1 MRAPLLKTYR
11 QQIGKFIER
20 MYGVTKDQADAISM
34 DICTEHYK
42 PLTAI
47 IEETKIDGK
56 PEIKAVD
63 LAPYFDSHSNNLMS
77 VSGSIYMQHTQKL
90 SKTIEMTLDLK
101 SDRKREKKEQF
112 KAKAAG
118 NESESLE
125 HYYRQT
131 SIKITMNSL
140 PGNYGSPYS
149 VFYSKANYNAIT
161 SCGRALIGYAY
172 SEIESVLGGNFA
184 WFSKDELK
192 QHIFAHL
199 TKGVD
204 CDKVRTVMTKYNLKW
219 VDRQQLFEFY
229 QGVLAKYHKYENYFD
244 IAAIISKLSDEEV
257 QFFYY
262 FQNLRHILM
271 ENDAVFRPWIKD
283 LFDMDKVPIF
293 ECAPEDLNKIDGDLV
308 TLCNVTYHK
317 YIDPGDSKI
326 QVYDLPKERPDLAR
340 KFVCIAKYVED
351 KLASVQDIFDVFVYT
366 PINRSNV
373 QARKMMY
380 RNSAVI
386 SDTDSVIFTVKDWVA
401 WYTGNVYDYSDMAY
415 HITFLMIYW
424 IQKAVAQCLY
434 IYSQAHGAQGEFAK
448 VMAMKN
454 EFFYPVIVL
463 ADVKKHYAGI
473 VTVQEGV
480 ILPTPDI
487 DIKGVQFKGSDIC
500 KPATEFAKNFI
511 EIEGL
516 TNMYKHGRISGHE
529 LIDKIRTFE
538 QRIRNDIEAGKADW
552 LEALALRP
560 KNDYANPMSS
570 NWYYFYAWQSIFADK
585 YGEISVPTKAP
596 AVQIN
601 KPDAHY
607 FEWLSKTN
615 KSIYQKFKKFIE
627 TNKRVPPKF
636 VINPVSGTIPRELIP
651 LVKIT
656 DIVHHNVRP
665 IHLFL
670 KQIGISCGHED
681 DKLLFSD
688 VYPITET
695 KNKKE

>member
-11 QQIGKFIER
+11 QQICKFLER
-20 MYGVTKDQADAISM
+20 TYDVTPEKANEISM
-34 DICTEHYK
+34 EICSKFYK

-47 IEETKIDGK
+47 VEETKVDGK

-63 LAPYFDSHSNNLMS
+63 LATYFEAHQNDLMS
-77 VSGSIYMQHTQKL
+77 DSGSIYTQPSKQL

-101 SDRKREKKEQF
+101 ADRKREKKEQF

-140 PGNYGSPYS
+140 PGNYGSPFS

-161 SCGRALIGYAY
+161 SCGRALIGFAY
-172 SEIESVLGGNFA
+172 SEIEAVLGGNFA
-184 WFSKDELK
+184 WFSKGELT
-192 QHIFAHL
+192 QHIIAHL
-199 TKGVD
+199 TKGLD
-204 CDKVRTVMTKYNLKW
+204 TAKIRATMDRHKLRW
-219 VDRQQLFEFY
+219 VDRQELFEFY
-229 QGVLAKYHKYENYFD
+229 KTELEKYRKYDDFFD
-244 IAAIISKLSDEEV
+244 IAKLISRLTDEEV
-257 QFFYY
+257 QFFFY
-262 FQNLRHILM
+262 FQNLRHIIM
-271 ENDAVFRPWIKD
+271 KNDNVFRPWIKD
-283 LFDMDKVPIF
+283 LFDINKVKMF
-293 ECAPEDLNKIDGDLV
+293 ECSPDDLNKLDGDLV

-317 YIDPGDSKI
+317 YVDPGDSKI
-326 QVYDLPKERPDLAR
+326 QVYDLPKERPDLAK
-340 KFVCIAKYVED
+340 KFVCIAEYVEN
-351 KLASVQDIFDVFVYT
+351 KLADVKDIFDTFVYT
-366 PINRSNV
+366 PINRAAV
-373 QARKMMY
+373 QTRKMMF

-386 SDTDSVIFTVKDWVA
+386 SDTDSVIFTVKDWVD
-401 WYTGNVYDYSDMAY
+401 WYTGSVYDYSDMAY

-424 IQKAVAQCLY
+424 IQKAVAQCLH
-434 IYSQAHGAQGEFAK
+434 IYSLAHGTQGEFTS

-463 ADVKKHYAGI
+463 TDIKKHYAGI

-500 KPATEFAKNFI
+500 KQATEFAKDFI
-511 EIEGL
+511 GTDCL
-516 TNMYKHGRISGHE
+516 DNMYKSGRISGHD
-529 LIDKIRTFE
+529 LINKVRQFE

-570 NWYYFYAWQSIFADK
+570 NWYYYYAWQCIFADK
-585 YGEISVPTKAP
+585 YGDISVPTKAP

-601 KPDAHY
+601 KPDANY
-607 FEWLSKTN
+607 FEWLAKIN
-615 KSIYQKFKKFIE
+615 KPIYQKFRKFLE
-627 TNKRVPPKF
+627 DNKRMPPII
-636 VINPVSGTIPRELIP
+636 VINPVSGVIPRELIP

-656 DIVHHNVRP
+656 DIVYHNVKP

-670 KQIGISCGHED
+670 RQIGISCGYD
-681 DKLLFSD
+681 DKKLLFSD
-688 VYPITET
+688 VYPVTET
-695 KNKKE
+695 KIKKE